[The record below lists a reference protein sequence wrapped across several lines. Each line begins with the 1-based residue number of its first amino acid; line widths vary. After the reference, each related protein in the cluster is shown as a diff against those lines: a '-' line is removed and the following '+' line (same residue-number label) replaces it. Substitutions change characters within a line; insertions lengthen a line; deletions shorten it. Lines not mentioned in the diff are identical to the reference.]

1 MSESRT
7 NVLSLRDADNEAL
20 SAEGNPPL
28 GDVAVDHGP
37 PPAGS
42 LVRSSSAWMGVN
54 WPLQNWSTARRGHS
68 DGHVI
73 PRDAATSTSCENVA
87 VPTRQATVKR
97 KRVVDVGQK
106 TVKQMNELARYV
118 NAKGPCA
125 ICKTP
130 GAVVTLTQI
139 KRRRRKFM
147 RYWSKQGGPEE
158 SKGSP
163 DVWPPD
169 STPLLVTATKS
180 QKSVSWIE
188 HHEVQRDVG
197 PDFMN
202 SETGAFL
209 LLLSVVALVVGI
221 LVIVKA
227 TENSLKEY
235 LGLITPTVSLSSAL
249 PVGSEELSVEQ
260 GRPSTEDVPAQP
272 AGDQDELRLAQEA
285 AARQIQRW
293 YRRCQGS
300 PRAGLDADGARRK
313 RVDRWAQSLRSFF
326 SRKKIN
332 HIRAGFQKRWGKKRA
347 DRVASEGA
355 DDLAPLEAN
364 EVLTGAGSVH
374 SVCDGSSPQPSAGS
388 QQDAAVVSSTSN
400 AGSLASRS
408 RLFPNGGVQGVET
421 QRSSTCLLQRSR
433 DENPVIGRSR
443 SAQ

>member
-1 MSESRT
+1 MSESRP
-7 NVLSLRDADNEAL
+7 NVLSLREADNA
-20 SAEGNPPL
+20 AQTADGNL
-28 GDVAVDHGP
+28 DDVTVDHGSQT
-37 PPAGS
+37 AGG

-54 WPLQNWSTARRGHS
+54 WPLQTWPTARRGHS
-68 DGHVI
+68 DGHMI
-73 PRDAATSTSCENVA
+73 PRDAATSTSCEHA
-87 VPTRQATVKR
+87 TTPTRQATAKR

-106 TVKQMNELARYV
+106 TVKQMNELARFV

-158 SKGSP
+158 SKDSP

-169 STPLLVTATKS
+169 SAPLLVTTAKS

-188 HHEVQRDVG
+188 HHEVQRDVE

-202 SETGAFL
+202 RDTGAFL
-209 LLLSVVALVVGI
+209 LLLSLVALVVGI
-221 LVIVKA
+221 VVIFKA

-235 LGLITPTVSLSSAL
+235 LGFITPTVSLSSAL

-260 GRPSTEDVPAQP
+260 CRPSVEEVPARP
-272 AGDQDELRLAQEA
+272 AGEEEEQRLKQEA

-293 YRRCQGS
+293 YRRYQES
-300 PRAGLDADGARRK
+300 PREGTDADGARRK
-313 RVDRWAQSLRSFF
+313 RIDRWAQSLRSFF
-326 SRKKIN
+326 SRKKMN

-347 DRVASEGA
+347 DRVTSEGA
-355 DDLAPLEAN
+355 EDLAPLEAN
-364 EVLTGAGSVH
+364 EVPAGTGSVH
-374 SVCDGSSPQPSAGS
+374 SVCNGSSSQPLAGS
-388 QQDAAVVSSTSN
+388 QQDPAVPSTST
-400 AGSLASRS
+400 AGSLESRHQF
-408 RLFPNGGVQGVET
+408 FPNGGAHGMET
-421 QRSSTCLLQRSR
+421 QRSSTCLLQRCR
-433 DENPVIGRSR
+433 GEKPVIGRSR

>member
-249 PVGSEELSVEQ
+249 P
-260 GRPSTEDVPAQP
+260 
-272 AGDQDELRLAQEA
+272 
-285 AARQIQRW
+285 
-293 YRRCQGS
+293 
-300 PRAGLDADGARRK
+300 
-313 RVDRWAQSLRSFF
+313 
-326 SRKKIN
+326 
-332 HIRAGFQKRWGKKRA
+332 AGFQKRWGKKRA